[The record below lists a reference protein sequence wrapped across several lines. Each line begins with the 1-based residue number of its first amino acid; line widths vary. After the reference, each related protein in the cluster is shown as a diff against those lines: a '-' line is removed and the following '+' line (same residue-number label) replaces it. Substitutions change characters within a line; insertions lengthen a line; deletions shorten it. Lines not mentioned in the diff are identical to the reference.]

1 MSEIIEIVYIFLIFS
16 LFSLSPLNI
25 FHMNVINFNYLNKDN
40 FFFNLIFNLNILL
53 LFSLSPLK
61 LSEYSMAI
69 IIILILF
76 FIKNYFFLF
85 KNLKDYSFNIIF
97 FFVIFFILSIQ
108 VASVLD
114 LGWDA
119 KWFWYIKS
127 LYFSDNQTF
136 KELSNYVY
144 NDYHPHLGSFIW
156 SFFREFSFNKYEYIG
171 RLFYVFFYVAG
182 IFFVTKNIFKDKL
195 KNIIIFLLIAFITQ
209 KYIYFSGLQEILI
222 FTILI
227 FISKFLYSFIIDRSP
242 IYLFFILLSANLLI
256 WIKAEGIAYALIV
269 LVSIN
274 FISKLDLKQRILINI
289 SFLFIIVLKILIYKF
304 FQIKVND
311 QPYYIDY
318 ITNLDLP
325 TLFYKIKYILLY
337 LSYYSFKNILLMC
350 VPIIIIFNY
359 KKIIQDEYFKLI
371 FIIFLMNIIFIFS
384 AYLFRDME
392 VVYSL
397 KTTIDR
403 IVFSSS
409 GFYLLLII
417 NEFKNFFSRYI

>member
-1 MSEIIEIVYIFLIFS
+1 MLDENNLHLFLS
-16 LFSLSPLNI
+16 
-25 FHMNVINFNYLNKDN
+25 
-40 FFFNLIFNLNILL
+40 
-53 LFSLSPLK
+53 
-61 LSEYSMAI
+61 
-69 IIILILF
+69 
-76 FIKNYFFLF
+76 
-85 KNLKDYSFNIIF
+85 SF
-97 FFVIFFILSIQ
+97 V
-108 VASVLD
+108 
-114 LGWDA
+114 
-119 KWFWYIKS
+119 
-127 LYFSDNQTF
+127 
-136 KELSNYVY
+136 
-144 NDYHPHLGSFIW
+144 
-156 SFFREFSFNKYEYIG
+156 
-171 RLFYVFFYVAG
+171 
-182 IFFVTKNIFKDKL
+182 
-195 KNIIIFLLIAFITQ
+195 
-209 KYIYFSGLQEILI
+209 
-222 FTILI
+222 
-227 FISKFLYSFIIDRSP
+227 IDRSP